1 MSGVELSP
9 EAALFEL
16 NGINVEGKLATESW
30 RGHRAT
36 IDAGEAGIGAGPLAD
51 AFRSVYVPEPVKQ
64 GADRALAAVPAV
76 VKAGQDGVA
85 DYVAADQRAAAG
97 FPR

>member
-1 MSGVELSP
+1 MSGVELAP
-9 EAALFEL
+9 EAAGAEL
-16 NGINVEGKLATESW
+16 IGINAEGKIAADAW
-30 RGHRAT
+30 QGHRAT

-51 AFRSVYVPEPVKQ
+51 AFRSVYVPEPAKQ
-64 GADRALAAVPAV
+64 GADRALAAVPAI
-76 VKAGQDGVA
+76 VKAGQDGVV

>member
-1 MSGVELSP
+1 VSGVELAP
-9 EAALFEL
+9 EAAGAEL
-16 NGINVEGKLATESW
+16 VGINAEGRIAADAW
-30 RGHRAT
+30 RGHRAA

-64 GADRALAAVPAV
+64 DTDRALAAVPV
-76 VKAGQDGVA
+76 IVKAGQDGVA